1 MYNGKD
7 IHTILKRAIQLQGE
21 KDRFFGQ
28 AGAVENLT
36 LEEIE
41 QIARESGVSAEFVR
55 QAVLEYDGVPVDEP
69 LMIDTGNRR
78 IAEILGFAKGEI
90 NKKTWTELIAE
101 IEKQLNTQGSVKR
114 RPDRLTWVEDV
125 RGLKK
130 FSPLS
135 TPARVDISLKSGQR
149 SIRLLKKL
157 PMQIFLRGISL
168 FGFGLA
174 AFLLSLILS
183 GQTVTYNV
191 PPFLIFSVLS
201 ALGGIGIWKLAERF
215 RERTKQR
222 YKDLIESL
230 QTIVTRNHQASD
242 TFSSSGKA
250 INTSFEEIEKE
261 EEKEKGTLKNQLRN

>member
-21 KDRFFGQ
+21 KDGFLASSGSI
-28 AGAVENLT
+28 EDLT

-41 QIARESGVSAEFVR
+41 QIARDSGVSAEFVR

-69 LMIDTGNRR
+69 LLIDTGNRR

-101 IEKQLNTQGSVKR
+101 IEKQLNAKGSVKR

-125 RGLKK
+125 RGFKK
-130 FSPLS
+130 LSPLS

-157 PMQIFLRGISL
+157 PVQIFLRGISL
-168 FGFGLA
+168 FSFGVTV
-174 AFLLSLILS
+174 FLLSLILS
-183 GQTVTYNV
+183 GQAASYNV
-191 PPFLIFSVLS
+191 PPSLIFSVLF
-201 ALGGIGIWKLAERF
+201 AFTGFGVWKLAERY

-222 YKDLIESL
+222 YKDLVESL

-242 TFSSSGKA
+242 DFTPSEKV
-250 INTSFEEIEKE
+250 IDTNFEEIDKE
-261 EEKEKGTLKNQLRN
+261 EEKRSLKNQLRN

>member
-7 IHTILKRAIQLQGE
+7 IHTILKRAVQLQGE
-21 KDRFFGQ
+21 KDRF
-28 AGAVENLT
+28 AGSIGSVENLT

-69 LMIDTGNRR
+69 LLIDTGNRR
-78 IAEILGFAKGEI
+78 MTEILGFAKGEI
-90 NKKTWTELIAE
+90 NKKTWTELVAE
-101 IEKQLNTQGSVKR
+101 IEKQLNARGSVKR

-149 SIRLLKKL
+149 TIRLLKKL
-157 PMQIFLRGISL
+157 PLQIFLRGISL

-174 AFLLSLILS
+174 AFLLSFMLS
-183 GQTVTYNV
+183 GQANAYDV

-201 ALGGIGIWKLAERF
+201 ALGSIGVWKLAERF
-215 RERTKQR
+215 RERTKQH
-222 YKDLIESL
+222 YKDLVESL

-242 TFSSSGKA
+242 GFSSSEKV
-250 INTSFEEIEKE
+250 IETTFEEMGE
-261 EEKEKGTLKNQLRN
+261 EKGTLKNKLRN

>member
-21 KDRFFGQ
+21 KDRF
-28 AGAVENLT
+28 AGSAGSAENLT

-41 QIARESGVSAEFVR
+41 QIARESGVNAEFVR

-69 LMIDTGNRR
+69 LLIDTGNRR
-78 IAEILGFAKGEI
+78 LTEILGFAKGEI
-90 NKKTWTELIAE
+90 NKKTWTELVAE
-101 IEKQLNTQGSVKR
+101 IENQLKARGSVKR

-125 RGLKK
+125 RGFKK

-135 TPARVDISLKSGQR
+135 TPARVDISMKSGQR
-149 SIRLLKKL
+149 SIRLRKKL
-157 PMQIFLRGISL
+157 PLQIFLRGISL

-183 GQTVTYNV
+183 GQANAYNV

-201 ALGGIGIWKLAERF
+201 ALGGFGVWKLAERL
-215 RERTKQR
+215 RERAKQN
-222 YKDLIESL
+222 YKDMIESL

-242 TFSSSGKA
+242 GFSSSEKH
-250 INTSFEEIEKE
+250 IETSFEEME
-261 EEKEKGTLKNQLRN
+261 EEKGTLKNQLRN